1 MGGFYQKKRAE
12 RVICAGICGNRIR
25 FLPEKVAP
33 PLWYLNYF
41 RESRTLPT
49 SMSCWRHASWR
60 LKSAFH
66 STARRMRSILDDIV
80 LPLWCLNGRNGI
92 YCRFFLT
99 FFRCSGTLYSNN
111 FYTVIHTHNR
121 NFSLKLHTI
130 THFHTPC
137 CTQFYLRTFIIQ
149 YIEYS
154 VTIPLRY
161 SLRTNSM
168 CVYVI
173 CNVIL

>member
-1 MGGFYQKKRAE
+1 MGGFCQEKRAE
-12 RVICAGICGNRIR
+12 RVICAGIIGILCKR
-25 FLPEKVAP
+25 LPEKVAP
-33 PLWYLNYF
+33 PLWSIHYF

-80 LPLWCLNGRNGI
+80 LPLWPLYGRNGI

-130 THFHTPC
+130 THFHTPYH
-137 CTQFYLRTFIIQ
+137 T
-149 YIEYS
+149 IEQLYT
-154 VTIPLRY
+154 TI
-161 SLRTNSM
+161 
-168 CVYVI
+168 
-173 CNVIL
+173 